1 MTSNVRRNRTAI
13 LSDPHYREILAVL
26 EDAKRPLH
34 VTELAERLV
43 KRGETMI
50 SADEYERQLKQERL
64 SLHHNSL
71 PRLAEYGVIDYDLEE
86 NIVSPR
92 ADVVTEI
99 DWLDEDVFDQLLA
112 KSPTDS
118 QSTENSIGVL
128 EGHRAAIEYGKQL
141 ADEAEEELFCMYV
154 STDLLEEECLSHAED
169 AINRGVE
176 LYLGSQNPEVR
187 DLCRKRLPEV
197 TLWEPQRAWL
207 RAPSGY
213 PRVGRLVFV
222 DRRKVMLAILDE
234 PNADGSYPEERAM
247 VGDGEDNPLVV
258 LVRELLGPRLDHLDY
273 QSPDF
278 QSEIHS

>member
-1 MTSNVRRNRTAI
+1 MRRNRTAI

-34 VTELAERLV
+34 VTELAEQLV
-43 KRGETMI
+43 KRDETMI

-71 PRLAEYGVIDYDLEE
+71 PRLAEYRVIDYDLEE
-86 NIVSPR
+86 NIVSSRP
-92 ADVVTEI
+92 DVVPEI

-112 KSPTDS
+112 RFSTDS
-118 QSTENSIGVL
+118 QSTENSVGVL
-128 EGHRAAIEYGKQL
+128 EGHQAAIECGKQL

-207 RAPSGY
+207 RTPSEY
-213 PRVGRLVFV
+213 PTVSRLVLV

-234 PNADGSYPEERAM
+234 PNADSSYPEERTI

-273 QSPDF
+273 QSADF

>member
-1 MTSNVRRNRTAI
+1 MTSNVRRIRTAI

-34 VTELAERLV
+34 ITELAEQLV
-43 KRGETMI
+43 KRDETMI

-86 NIVSPR
+86 NIVSSRPN
-92 ADVVTEI
+92 VVTEI

-112 KSPTDS
+112 KFPTDS

-128 EGHRAAIEYGKQL
+128 EGRQAAVEYGKQL

-176 LYLGSQNPEVR
+176 LYLGSQNPEVC

-197 TLWEPQRAWL
+197 TLWEPQRTWL
-207 RAPSGY
+207 RAPSEY
-213 PRVGRLVFV
+213 PTVSRLVLV

-234 PNADGSYPEERAM
+234 PNSDSSYPEERTI

>member
-34 VTELAERLV
+34 ITELAEQLV
-43 KRGETMI
+43 KRDETMI

-86 NIVSPR
+86 NIVSSRPN
-92 ADVVTEI
+92 VVTEI

-112 KSPTDS
+112 KFPTDS
-118 QSTENSIGVL
+118 QSTENPIGVL
-128 EGHRAAIEYGKQL
+128 EGRQAAVEYGKQL

-169 AINRGVE
+169 ALNRGVE
-176 LYLGSQNPEVR
+176 LYLGSQNPEVC

-197 TLWEPQRAWL
+197 TLWEPQHTWL
-207 RAPSGY
+207 RAPSEY
-213 PRVGRLVFV
+213 PTVSRLVLV

-234 PNADGSYPEERAM
+234 PNSDSSYPEERTI